1 MGSCMLYPMHRYTC
15 NWANADFYRFYSL
28 RVSLI
33 HVGNVMSSSSKAR
46 LQSCILPH
54 VESTPLLGC
63 PGQHGNQTE
72 TKRCQSDPD
81 CRFSSWLTWKKP
93 KSQTNKP
100 KIKKIFFF
108 SCCSLSLLCCAKGHR
123 CVWNTSTLRC
133 LQWGRKGKALHQNCF
148 LPGAQWPTVP
158 VACAEEQRLLLKV
171 ACSRKAFHKYQR
183 EIREHISQDYSEV
196 EPQ

>member
-108 SCCSLSLLCCAKGHR
+108 LVVLSLCFAVLRGTGVSETHPLCG
-123 CVWNTSTLRC
+123 V
-133 LQWGRKGKALHQNCF
+133 F
-148 LPGAQWPTVP
+148 
-158 VACAEEQRLLLKV
+158 
-171 ACSRKAFHKYQR
+171 
-183 EIREHISQDYSEV
+183 SEV
-196 EPQ
+196 GKEKLSTRTAFFPVHSDLPCQ